1 MNENELKQITTTSAS
16 THHFPSSTHTMMVH
30 EVHVHK
36 LANNCCKVAEAQY
49 KIFLKSAY
57 QKYEKR
63 GFFEHFNL

>member
-1 MNENELKQITTTSAS
+1 MNENEIKQITTTCTS

-49 KIFLKSAY
+49 KIFFK
-57 QKYEKR
+57 KR
-63 GFFEHFNL
+63 LSKV